1 MAQLKTP
8 NPSRLSAGRQ
18 YSAHSSSCGRCLAVD
33 ALAKRHGV
41 ELGIGGL
48 LFVQIG
54 GREPDHLCGSELVRP
69 GEWGAVAANLVVVD
83 RLCTG
88 DDRRIKPGLAG
99 YFPDHL
105 ICLLDNTIDRRALG
119 AARLLVDFLKALV

>member
-8 NPSRLSAGRQ
+8 NPSRPSAGRQ

-54 GREPDHLCGSELVRP
+54 GQEADHLFVSELLRP
-69 GEWGAVAANLVVVD
+69 GDQGAVAANLVVLD

-88 DDRRIKPGLAG
+88 DDRRIKHGLVG
-99 YFPDHL
+99 YFADPPSASLMIPSIAGH
-105 ICLLDNTIDRRALG
+105 
-119 AARLLVDFLKALV
+119 